1 VVESRDDKKVKKSKQ
16 RRENMSRIQIII
28 DSIAGAVGAVLGF
41 MYGEVTGLFWA
52 LIAFMALDYITGVI
66 VAVIE
71 KRLSSEV
78 GFRGLAKKFLI
89 LVFVAVGHIADTYI
103 LGGTPAAMSAVMLFY
118 IANEGISI
126 IENAAALGLP
136 VPKKITGLMEQIRN
150 KSESED

>member
-1 VVESRDDKKVKKSKQ
+1 MSK
-16 RRENMSRIQIII
+16 IQIII
-28 DSIAGAVGAVLGF
+28 DSVAGAVGAVLGF

-52 LIAFMALDYITGVI
+52 LIAFMALDYITGVV
-66 VAVIE
+66 VAIIE

-136 VPKKITGLMEQIRN
+136 VPKKLTNIMEQIKN
-150 KSESED
+150 KSESEDE

>member
-1 VVESRDDKKVKKSKQ
+1 MSK
-16 RRENMSRIQIII
+16 IQIII

-52 LIAFMALDYITGVI
+52 LIAFMALDYITGVV
-66 VAVIE
+66 VAIIE

-136 VPKKITGLMEQIRN
+136 VPKKTNIMEQIKN
-150 KSESED
+150 KSESEEE

>member
-1 VVESRDDKKVKKSKQ
+1 
-16 RRENMSRIQIII
+16 MSRIQIII

-52 LIAFMALDYITGVI
+52 LIAFMALDYISGVI
-66 VAVIE
+66 VAIIE

-136 VPKKITGLMEQIRN
+136 VPKKLTNIMEQIKN
-150 KSESED
+150 KSESEEE

>member
-1 VVESRDDKKVKKSKQ
+1 MSK
-16 RRENMSRIQIII
+16 IQIII

-52 LIAFMALDYITGVI
+52 LIAFMALDYITGVV
-66 VAVIE
+66 VAIIE

-118 IANEGISI
+118 MANEGISI
-126 IENAAALGLP
+126 IENATALGLP
-136 VPKKITGLMEQIRN
+136 VPKKLTNIMEQIKN
-150 KSESED
+150 KSESEEE

>member
-1 VVESRDDKKVKKSKQ
+1 MSK
-16 RRENMSRIQIII
+16 IQIII

-52 LIAFMALDYITGVI
+52 LIAFMALDYITGVV
-66 VAVIE
+66 VAIIE

-118 IANEGISI
+118 MANEGISI

-136 VPKKITGLMEQIRN
+136 VPKKLTNIMEQMLSATQN
-150 KSESED
+150 AKSGKPRDKPK

>member
-1 VVESRDDKKVKKSKQ
+1 MSK
-16 RRENMSRIQIII
+16 IQIII

-52 LIAFMALDYITGVI
+52 LIAFMALDYITGVV
-66 VAVIE
+66 VAIIE

-89 LVFVAVGHIADTYI
+89 LVFVAVGHIADAYI

-118 IANEGISI
+118 MANEGISI

-136 VPKKITGLMEQIRN
+136 VPKKLTSIMEQIRN
-150 KSESED
+150 KSESEDE

>member
-1 VVESRDDKKVKKSKQ
+1 MSK
-16 RRENMSRIQIII
+16 IQIII

-41 MYGEVTGLFWA
+41 MYGEVNGLFWA

-66 VAVIE
+66 VAIIE

-89 LVFVAVGHIADTYI
+89 LVFVAVGHISDTYI

-136 VPKKITGLMEQIRN
+136 VPKKLTSIMEQIKN
-150 KSESED
+150 KSESEEK

>member
-1 VVESRDDKKVKKSKQ
+1 MSK
-16 RRENMSRIQIII
+16 IQIII

-52 LIAFMALDYITGVI
+52 LIAFMALDYISGVI
-66 VAVIE
+66 VAIIE

-136 VPKKITGLMEQIRN
+136 VPKKLTSIMEQIKN
-150 KSESED
+150 KSESEEE

>member
-1 VVESRDDKKVKKSKQ
+1 MSK
-16 RRENMSRIQIII
+16 IQIII

-71 KRLSSEV
+71 ERLSSEV

-136 VPKKITGLMEQIRN
+136 VPKKLTSIMEQIKN
-150 KSESED
+150 KSESEEE

>member
-1 VVESRDDKKVKKSKQ
+1 MSK
-16 RRENMSRIQIII
+16 IQIII
-28 DSIAGAVGAVLGF
+28 DSLAGAVGAAIGF
-41 MYGEVTGLFWA
+41 LFGEVNGLFWA

-66 VAVIE
+66 VAIIN

-78 GFRGLAKKFLI
+78 GFKGLAKKFLI
-89 LVFVAVGHIADTYI
+89 LIFVAVGHIIDTYI

-136 VPKKITGLMEQIRN
+136 VPNKLKEIMEQIKS
-150 KSESED
+150 KSESEDK

>member
-1 VVESRDDKKVKKSKQ
+1 MSKV
-16 RRENMSRIQIII
+16 QIII

-136 VPKKITGLMEQIRN
+136 VPKKLTSIMEQIKN
-150 KSESED
+150 KSESEEE

>member
-1 VVESRDDKKVKKSKQ
+1 MSK
-16 RRENMSRIQIII
+16 IQIII

-52 LIAFMALDYITGVI
+52 LIAFMALDYITGVV
-66 VAVIE
+66 VAIIE

-118 IANEGISI
+118 MANEGISI
-126 IENAAALGLP
+126 IENAASLGLP
-136 VPKKITGLMEQIRN
+136 VPKKLTSIMEQIRN
-150 KSESED
+150 KSESEDE

>member
-1 VVESRDDKKVKKSKQ
+1 MSK
-16 RRENMSRIQIII
+16 IQIII

-41 MYGEVTGLFWA
+41 MYGEVSGLFWA
-52 LIAFMALDYITGVI
+52 LIAFMALDYVTGVI
-66 VAVIE
+66 VAIIE

-89 LVFVAVGHIADTYI
+89 LVFVAVGHIVDTYI

-126 IENAAALGLP
+126 VENASALGLP

-150 KSESED
+150 KSESEEE

>member
-1 VVESRDDKKVKKSKQ
+1 MSK
-16 RRENMSRIQIII
+16 IQIII

-52 LIAFMALDYITGVI
+52 LIAFMALDYITGVV
-66 VAVIE
+66 VAIIE

-89 LVFVAVGHIADTYI
+89 LVFVAVGHIADAYI
-103 LGGTPAAMSAVMLFY
+103 FGGTPAAMSAVMLFY

-126 IENAAALGLP
+126 IENAASLGLP
-136 VPKKITGLMEQIRN
+136 VPKKLTSIMEQIKN
-150 KSESED
+150 KSESEEE

>member
-1 VVESRDDKKVKKSKQ
+1 MSK
-16 RRENMSRIQIII
+16 IQIII
-28 DSIAGAVGAVLGF
+28 NSIAGAVGAVLGF

-52 LIAFMALDYITGVI
+52 LIAFMALDYITGVV
-66 VAVIE
+66 VAIIE
-71 KRLSSEV
+71 KRLSSEI

-118 IANEGISI
+118 MANEGISI

-136 VPKKITGLMEQIRN
+136 VPKKLTNIMEQIKN
-150 KSESED
+150 KSESEEE

>member
-1 VVESRDDKKVKKSKQ
+1 MSK
-16 RRENMSRIQIII
+16 IQITI

-136 VPKKITGLMEQIRN
+136 VPKKLTSIMEQIKN
-150 KSESED
+150 KSESEEK

>member
-1 VVESRDDKKVKKSKQ
+1 MSK
-16 RRENMSRIQIII
+16 IQIII

-52 LIAFMALDYITGVI
+52 LIAFMALDYITGVV
-66 VAVIE
+66 VAIIE

-136 VPKKITGLMEQIRN
+136 VPKKLKDIMAQL
-150 KSESED
+150 KKESEEE

>member
-1 VVESRDDKKVKKSKQ
+1 MSK
-16 RRENMSRIQIII
+16 IQIII

-136 VPKKITGLMEQIRN
+136 VPKKLTSIMEQIKN
-150 KSESED
+150 KSESEDE

>member
-1 VVESRDDKKVKKSKQ
+1 MSK
-16 RRENMSRIQIII
+16 IQIII

-52 LIAFMALDYITGVI
+52 LIAFMALDYITGVV
-66 VAVIE
+66 VAIIE

-118 IANEGISI
+118 MANEGISI
-126 IENAAALGLP
+126 IENAAARGLP
-136 VPKKITGLMEQIRN
+136 VPKKLTSIMEQIRN
-150 KSESED
+150 KSESEDE

>member
-1 VVESRDDKKVKKSKQ
+1 MSK
-16 RRENMSRIQIII
+16 IQIII

-41 MYGEVTGLFWA
+41 MYGEVNGLFWA

-66 VAVIE
+66 VAIIE

-136 VPKKITGLMEQIRN
+136 VPKKLTSIMEQIKN
-150 KSESED
+150 KSESEEE

>member
-1 VVESRDDKKVKKSKQ
+1 MSK
-16 RRENMSRIQIII
+16 IQIII

-41 MYGEVTGLFWA
+41 MYGEVSGLFWA
-52 LIAFMALDYITGVI
+52 LIAFMALDYVTGVI
-66 VAVIE
+66 VAIIE

-78 GFRGLAKKFLI
+78 GFRGLAKIFLI
-89 LVFVAVGHIADTYI
+89 LVFVAVGHIVDTYI

-126 IENAAALGLP
+126 VENASALGLP

-150 KSESED
+150 KSESEEE